1 MWRYKWTN
9 ILDTISVDPLSTCHI
24 LLGWIQEIADVDCSG
39 MEKGMRHSH
48 SKYWTTLAGN
58 IEILLVTATV
68 SALGAPIPHSG
79 IVFLPC
85 LSSVFFLPSIVN
97 WWSFWLGGGEVA
109 LHSSGSGSCCCLF
122 TLWANCILGC
132 LRSRGHRIYCNH
144 ARDLSLW
151 LWPVLQLAKNEI
163 PRSRKGAW
171 NRRIAQLKCRNALR
185 IKFKL
190 IVRHL

>member
-109 LHSSGSGSCCCLF
+109 PPFFGERIVLLLVYLVGKLHFGLLSVQGPPNLLQSRTGFVALALACLAVGKKWD
-122 TLWANCILGC
+122 TTESEGRLKPQNCATKMPKC
-132 LRSRGHRIYCNH
+132 
-144 ARDLSLW
+144 
-151 LWPVLQLAKNEI
+151 
-163 PRSRKGAW
+163 
-171 NRRIAQLKCRNALR
+171 IA
-185 IKFKL
+185 
-190 IVRHL
+190 H